1 MDTGR
6 EIGESHAMST
16 QTADLE
22 DDFERAGVPPAQQA
36 RSRTLRDGLI
46 SLSLEIAR
54 RRSFDDVGIV
64 EICREAGCS
73 TGAFYSRFPDKLT
86 LFKAVM
92 VKAAAESRPMLENVV
107 RETPF
112 DDILTRLVAEQVR
125 RFHEQETFFRSAFR
139 VSLADPEA
147 WQPFRRNSHNLA
159 SAYIERVR
167 AEPSIEPVSIDEAR
181 IRFAF
186 QVMYGVLNN
195 TVSQKPGP
203 YTFTDAAF
211 PPLLE
216 VAMLSTMGLRRRSE
230 HPE

>member
-1 MDTGR
+1 MDKVC
-6 EIGESHAMST
+6 EIGESGAMNT
-16 QTADLE
+16 QLSDLE
-22 DDFERAGVPPAQQA
+22 ADFERAGVPPAQQA
-36 RSRTLRDGLI
+36 RSRTLRDELI
-46 SLSLEIAR
+46 RLSLEIAR

-92 VKAAAESRPMLENVV
+92 VKAAAESRPMLEAIV

-112 DDILTRLVAEQVR
+112 EQVLTRLVAEQVR

-139 VSLADPEA
+139 VSLADSEA
-147 WQPFRRNSHNLA
+147 WQPFRRNAHDLA
-159 SAYIERVR
+159 SAYVERVR
-167 AEPSIEPVSIDEAR
+167 EEPSFASGAFDEGR

-203 YTFTDAAF
+203 YHLTDPEF
-211 PPLLE
+211 PGLLE
-216 VAMLSTMGLRRRSE
+216 VAMRATMGLGV
-230 HPE
+230 